1 MSGQDWQPELWRELV
16 ARTLALSPSGYHR
29 ANLYEAFIH
38 ELGAHPGTAGQA
50 APTGLRVRHLGPAA
64 PLRGGPAGPRQPPRG
79 GGTPVCDQPLPLL
92 LGDLLDRK
100 TLARLENKLKPGTD
114 LETLQGPANPL
125 LASMGKLGRDYLH
138 QLMELEVPQIEAFV
152 DIEDRD
158 DEGKVTLLRAIQK
171 DVLELAERGQA
182 SSASMPATTRA
193 PVSLD
198 DGTLQIHAC
207 HGPMR
212 ELEVLHDRL
221 LALFEQDPTLT
232 PKTWW

>member
-1 MSGQDWQPELWRELV
+1 
-16 ARTLALSPSGYHR
+16 
-29 ANLYEAFIH
+29 
-38 ELGAHPGTAGQA
+38 
-50 APTGLRVRHLGPAA
+50 
-64 PLRGGPAGPRQPPRG
+64 
-79 GGTPVCDQPLPLL
+79 
-92 LGDLLDRK
+92 
-100 TLARLENKLKPGTD
+100 
-114 LETLQGPANPL
+114 
-125 LASMGKLGRDYLH
+125 MGKLGRDYLH

-171 DVLELAERGQA
+171 DVLELAERGAGEFSLDA
-182 SSASMPATTRA
+182 SHHKS

-221 LALFEQDPTLT
+221 LALFEQDPTHPQRRGGDDAGRQQLR
-232 PKTWW
+232 PLHPGRLWQGGRQGAGGARGQIPFAISDRAASQESPLLQSFLALLRLPNARFGAGSCSPS